1 MEMPKCCKNSMLVK
15 QYDINTLANFLEK
28 ALSKEE
34 IKDLEQEKRKK
45 ITKIK
50 DKAVQDNKKELSG
63 CFDSSIDKQKRNSA
77 IVEAYKDG
85 HTQVSIAKELGLSDA
100 MVCIVIKKLGFNT

>member
-1 MEMPKCCKNSMLVK
+1 MLVK
-15 QYDINTLANFLEK
+15 QYDINTLADFLDK

-45 ITKIK
+45 VTKIK
-50 DKAVQDNKKELSG
+50 DKAIQDQKKELNVY
-63 CFDSSIDKQKRNSA
+63 FDSSMDKQKRNSA

-85 HTQVSIAKELGLSDA
+85 HTQASIAKEIGLSDA
-100 MVCIVIKKLGFNT
+100 MVCIVIRQSGFNM